1 MKWKEDRQSINI
13 NLRGRLKQL
22 SLSAE
27 EFADEIIANLFNEN
41 YPFTEKINNVYNL
54 KKVMD
59 ELIEKGESTQGETR
73 DKIIARLRQ
82 MKVKNNGYQRN
93 AWSLSK
99 MI

>member
-1 MKWKEDRQSINI
+1 MKKSRVVKRNR
-13 NLRGRLKQL
+13 NRKTRRGGNWWNN

-93 AWSLSK
+93 AW
-99 MI
+99 